1 MMPLL
6 RTSENPDE
14 IFLENFLLFFSLV
27 QYDKVEIWAKKSRE
41 YGVHIID
48 SDTETEEGY
57 RLALN
62 MTAKIPLRGMVSV
75 KFMIILVKPIKP
87 RPLFV
92 KRLNMILNFPMLGLI
107 WHAF

>member
-41 YGVHIID
+41 YGYTLSIQTRKLKKDIH
-48 SDTETEEGY
+48 
-57 RLALN
+57 
-62 MTAKIPLRGMVSV
+62 
-75 KFMIILVKPIKP
+75 
-87 RPLFV
+87 
-92 KRLNMILNFPMLGLI
+92 
-107 WHAF
+107 